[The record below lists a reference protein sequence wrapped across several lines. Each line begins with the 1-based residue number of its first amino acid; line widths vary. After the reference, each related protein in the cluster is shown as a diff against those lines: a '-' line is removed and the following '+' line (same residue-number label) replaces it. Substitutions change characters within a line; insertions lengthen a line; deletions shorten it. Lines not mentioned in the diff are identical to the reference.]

1 MLEAIR
7 ERAQGWVAKLILALI
22 TIPFAL
28 WGIDSYFNDGGKEP
42 VVASVG
48 KDEIGQNEFFQS
60 LQRQRDTLQERTKT
74 KIDTENK
81 DFRKVV
87 LDQMIDGRLM
97 NYAGTANG
105 LATPVGDLDAMIQS
119 APIFQDNGKFSE
131 ERFQTWLQKQGLN
144 RKALAR
150 MIQQDSMAQQ
160 FQVGY
165 GQGAIMPAAS
175 VAQIASLLV
184 QQRETNEAT
193 FDGSAYAKDIVIDDK
208 AVAAEYQAHKQD
220 YAIPEQVRVQYL
232 VLSAAAIRASI
243 EISDSAAQ
251 QYYDTNKAKFG
262 EPEQRR
268 ASHILI
274 KTDSGISAADKA
286 AAKAKAEKIYQELR
300 ANPAKFAELAKQNS
314 QDPGSAAQGGDLGSF
329 THDTMVKPFADA
341 AFSMKVGELRGP
353 VESQFGYHI
362 IRLDG
367 ITPGKAT
374 AFATVKVSIV
384 AQLAQQEAERKFVD
398 AAEKFSNMVYEQSDS
413 LDPAAKQFQLKVEE
427 SGWISRDH
435 ADPAFLA
442 RADLM
447 AALLASDAVAKHQNT
462 EAVEVAPNTLVS
474 ARVLEHKPAG
484 TKPLAEVTG
493 EIRSKLIAQ
502 AARAKAIEAGK
513 QALKLAQSG
522 QPIAGFS
529 APMMVSR
536 TQPLNLSPESIK
548 AIFKADISK
557 LPATVGVETPD
568 GYRLYRINK
577 VVKAAPEADRQKQ
590 LQRDLSGTV
599 MKEEIKAYLAFIKAK
614 AGVKINN
621 AMLEKKAQ

>member
-232 VLSAAAIRASI
+232 VLSAAAIRSSI

-274 KTDSGISAADKA
+274 KTDSGMSAADKA

-447 AALLASDAVAKHQNT
+447 AALLAPDAVAKHQNT

>member
-105 LATPVGDLDAMIQS
+105 LATPVGDLNAMIQS

-232 VLSAAAIRASI
+232 VLSAAAIRSSI

-286 AAKAKAEKIYQELR
+286 AAKDKAEKIYQELR

-447 AALLASDAVAKHQNT
+447 AALLAPDAVAKHQNT

-484 TKPLAEVTG
+484 TTPLAEVTG

>member
-232 VLSAAAIRASI
+232 VLSAAAIRSSI

-447 AALLASDAVAKHQNT
+447 AALLAPDAVAKHQNT

>member
-42 VVASVG
+42 VVANVG
-48 KDEIGQNEFFQS
+48 KDEIGQNEFFQA
-60 LQRQRDTLQERTKT
+60 LQRQRDAVQERTKN
-74 KIDTENK
+74 KVDTENK

-97 NYAGTANG
+97 GYAGTSNG
-105 LATPVGDLDAMIQS
+105 LAVPVGDLDAMIQS

-131 ERFQTWLQKQGLN
+131 ARFQTWLQKQGLN
-144 RKALAR
+144 RKALLR

-165 GQGAIMPAAS
+165 GQGAIMPTAS

-184 QQRETNEAT
+184 QQREANEAT
-193 FDGSAYAKDIVIDDK
+193 FNGSAYTRDIAIDDT
-208 AVAAEYQAHKQD
+208 AVAAEYNAHKQD

-232 VLSAAAIRASI
+232 VLSADTIRSSI
-243 EISDSAAQ
+243 VISDSAAQ
-251 QYYDTNKAKFG
+251 QFYDTNKAKFG
-262 EPEQRR
+262 EPEQRH

-274 KTDSGISAADKA
+274 KADSGMSAADKT

-300 ANPAKFAELAKQNS
+300 TNPARFAESAKQNS
-314 QDPGSAAQGGDLGSF
+314 QDPGSAAQGGDLGNF

-374 AFATVKVSIV
+374 AFATVKANIV
-384 AQLAQQEAERKFVD
+384 AQLAQQEAERKFVE

-413 LDPAAKQFQLKVEE
+413 LDPAAKQFHLKVEE

-447 AALLASDAVAKHQNT
+447 AALLAPDSLAKHQNT

-474 ARVLEHKPAG
+474 ARVIEHKLAG
-484 TKPLAEVTG
+484 SKPLAEVAG
-493 EIRSKLIAQ
+493 EIRSKLTAQ

-522 QPIAGFS
+522 QVVTGFG
-529 APMMVSR
+529 APMLVSR
-536 TQPLNLSPESIK
+536 AQPLNLPPESIK
-548 AIFKADISK
+548 AIFKADVSK

-577 VVKAAPEADRQKQ
+577 VVKVAPELERQKQ

-599 MKEEIKAYLAFIKAK
+599 MKEEVKAYLAFIKIK

-621 AMLEKKAQ
+621 AILEKKAQ